1 MVKHSG
7 LLYMH
12 FWEIQE
18 DGKKKY
24 IYDLELEIDE
34 ILRPM
39 IENWV
44 WDYIE
49 KTPVKKLVNVKFQVD
64 PYNGS
69 VIDYCIET
77 TDDCPHPLTGFNLKE
92 TVDILSSKI
101 FVSIGESL

>member
-1 MVKHSG
+1 MVKHTG

-24 IYDLELEIDE
+24 IYDLDLEIDE
-34 ILRPM
+34 VLRPM
-39 IENWV
+39 IEDWV
-44 WDYIE
+44 WEYINLC
-49 KTPVKKLVNVKFQVD
+49 KDKLVDVGFNVD

-77 TDDCPHPLTGFNLKE
+77 TNDCSNPLTGFNLKE
-92 TVDILSSKI
+92 TVDIVSSKI